1 MVAEGREGNTRQ
13 SMSTIGG
20 GGRDVRLRKRLT
32 IDPSGIAPPHD
43 FGFQLRHYVVAP
55 EVRDGATLVEIVR
68 LGSGRLVKIDVRSL
82 GTDEEPE
89 LELRLSSSQAL
100 SASEVREARRLVVW
114 RLGLADDLRPFYA
127 AVADDPVLSASIEH
141 NYGAKGKSAY
151 SMFDAVIDVIC
162 AQNTA
167 FRRLYTMRANLAAAF
182 GDPLVTRERV
192 YHASPSPAQLAAAP
206 LEAIRACGVGY
217 RDRYIKGVAEAV
229 VHGFDFESLRG
240 MPRDEARR
248 ELMKLPGVGPYT
260 ADLGLIIGARRQDAL
275 FVDVFLREVLRTF
288 YFDGE
293 QVSDATLFEF
303 AEQRWG
309 PYQGYAWL
317 YLTTNT
323 EAWARTLGVAFRLRS
338 GALSD
343 PDDQ

>member
-1 MVAEGREGNTRQ
+1 
-13 SMSTIGG
+13 MSSTNDG
-20 GGRDVRLRKRLT
+20 GGREVRFRARLA
-32 IDPSGIAPPHD
+32 IDPSKIAAPHD

-55 EVRDGATLVEIVR
+55 EARDGQELVEIVR
-68 LGSGRLVKIDVRSL
+68 LGSGKLVKIDVRSL
-82 GTDEEPE
+82 GTVQQPR
-89 LELRLSSSQAL
+89 LELTLSSDHAL
-100 SASEVREARRLVVW
+100 SPPEREEARRLVVW

-127 AVADDPVLSASIEH
+127 SVADDPVLRASIEH
-141 NYGAKGKSAY
+141 NFGAKGKSAF
-151 SMFDAVIDVIC
+151 SMFDAVLDVIC

-182 GDPLVTRERV
+182 GDPLVTTERV
-192 YHASPSPAQLAAAP
+192 YHASPTPAQLAAAP

-217 RDRYIKGVAEAV
+217 RDRYINGVAQAV
-229 VHGFDFESLRG
+229 VGGLDLDVLGG
-240 MPRDEARR
+240 MPRDEARH

-275 FVDVFLREVLRTF
+275 FIDVFLREVLRTF

-293 QVSDATLFEF
+293 PVSDATLSRF
-303 AEQRWG
+303 AQERWG

-323 EAWARTLGVAFRLRS
+323 EAWAGPLGVAFRLRS

-343 PDDQ
+343 PDAP